1 MEAEKIGL
9 LIKELRKKSGL
20 TQNEFANKYNVTYQA
35 VSKWENG
42 KSIPD
47 VTLLKQ
53 ICNDYNVSLDS
64 IIGGELINNK
74 NKKIYILLGIIALVA
89 VILSLMFFK
98 GDDIKFKTIT
108 SNCDDFNIYGSL
120 VYNKNDSHL
129 HLSNVTYCGGDDLTN
144 YKEIECT
151 LYEQDGNNKNALD
164 TCKYDIDNNMKLEN
178 YLEEIEFH
186 LENFSTSCKNYGNES
201 LFIEINAKDEK
212 GKITNYKIPLNIDNT
227 CK

>member
-1 MEAEKIGL
+1 MQAEKIGI

-47 VTLLKQ
+47 VTLLKK

-64 IIGGELINNK
+64 IIGGELTNNK
-74 NKKIYILLGIIALVA
+74 NKKLYILLGIVALV
-89 VILSLMFFK
+89 VILLSLIFSK
-98 GDDIKFKTIT
+98 SDDIKFKTIT

-120 VYNKNDSHL
+120 VYNKKDSHL
-129 HLSNVTYCGGDDLTN
+129 HLSNVTYCGGDDITN

-151 LYEQDGNNKNALD
+151 LFEQNGNVKNVLD
-164 TCKYDIDNNMKLEN
+164 TCKYNIKEDMKLEN
-178 YLEEIEFH
+178 YLEEIEFN
-186 LENFSTSCKNYGNES
+186 LENFSSSCKNYGNES
-201 LFIEINAKDEK
+201 LFIEINAKDEE
-212 GKITNYKIPLNIDNT
+212 GNITNYKIPLNIDNT